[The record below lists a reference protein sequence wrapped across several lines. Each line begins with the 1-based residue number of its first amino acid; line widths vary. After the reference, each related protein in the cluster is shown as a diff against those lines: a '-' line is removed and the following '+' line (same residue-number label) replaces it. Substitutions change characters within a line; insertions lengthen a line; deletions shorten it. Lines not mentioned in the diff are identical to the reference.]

1 MKKFYSLMLAA
12 GVAAGSLSVNAA
24 SLRTTF
30 SGETTSNFRQDVN
43 HDLSLRSTSF
53 RAPAAQSDNALPES
67 LEGRILNFSYSIV
80 ETNDDGTTSTYDFSR
95 NVTLSNEEVQNGV
108 AFYTMTNFL
117 TGVYTETI
125 GVPDLQVAYIPSEGS
140 IVLFGDDTYVN
151 VPLTSGGSADC
162 GLWAAEVPDEEGTS
176 SCVCANYFFNYA
188 DGKFTLE
195 NPFTVNWSDGTSEEF
210 EADRF
215 LLGTVLNN
223 RLSTFATI
231 SKDIVITIVDGTGNM
246 TYTMNANTGAKAYE
260 EEVAA
265 NVAGSTLTILG
276 FAGMFDVPMT
286 IDTQAKTLTATDVL
300 VTAITKYKAY
310 LSEQAADGSNASGT
324 RKYVLT
330 STYTVAN
337 GKTTINVPNW
347 NAFYYEF
354 GSGEAYYFWPMTNT
368 KIVLDLD
375 LDTVVEAGVEG
386 IAADAEFD
394 VNAPAEYFNLQ
405 GIRVATP
412 EAGQLLIKRQ
422 GNKATKVVIR

>member
-67 LEGRILNFSYSIV
+67 LEGKVLNFSFSIV
-80 ETNDDGTTSTYDFSR
+80 QDGTPYTFSK
-95 NVTLSNEEVQNGV
+95 NVTLSNEEVENGI

-117 TGVYTETI
+117 TGVYTETV
-125 GVPDLQVAYIPSEGS
+125 GVPDLQVAYSPSEGS
-140 IVLFGDDTYVN
+140 IVLFGNDTYVN
-151 VPLTSGGSADC
+151 VPLTGGGSAEC
-162 GLWAAEVPDEEGTS
+162 GLWAAGVPDEEGVS
-176 SCVCANYFFNYA
+176 NCVCANYFFNYA

-215 LLGTVLNN
+215 LLGTVMNN

-231 SKDIVITIVDGTGNM
+231 SKDIVITLVDGIGNM
-246 TYTMNANTGAKAYE
+246 TYTMNAESGAQARE
-260 EEVAA
+260 AEVGAQ
-265 NVAGSTLTILG
+265 VAGSTLTILG
-276 FAGMFDVPMT
+276 FAGLMDVPMT
-286 IDTQAKTLTATDVL
+286 IDTQAKTLTATDVQ

-310 LSEQAADGSNASGT
+310 LSEQAADGSNAAGT

-347 NAFYYEF
+347 NAFFYQFGTGETDYY
-354 GSGEAYYFWPMTNT
+354 WPMTNT

-375 LDTVVEAGVEG
+375 LDTVAESGVEG